1 MPRLP
6 KPGSDTGTWGTILNN
21 FLEVSHNSDGTLKS
35 SAVLAAGAGTYSK
48 PAGGIPASDLSST
61 VQSDLSDAASAVQ
74 LGGDL
79 GGTTTSPM
87 IAKLQGTTVNAS
99 SPSDTQVLSYNG
111 TAGQWVPATIISGS
125 VSDAT
130 TNSKGIVQLAGDL
143 GGSGTIASAP
153 VISDGAITNSKLA
166 DGAVTTAKL
175 AAASVTSNEIAD
187 GTITNTDISGTA
199 AIAKSKLAP
208 LNIVDG
214 DVSAISEGKITNLT
228 TDLAAR
234 VQLAGDLGNTTTTP
248 NVTDLHLSGDTAI
261 GHKLTNVTD
270 PTNAQDA
277 ATKHYVDNALSSAG
291 ISRSIN
297 AISGNTNA
305 GSAANTDYVYF
316 VSGTTTL
323 TLPTAVGNTNR
334 YTVKN
339 TGAGTVTIA
348 TTSAQTIDGSASAS
362 LSVANTSLELISD
375 NANWRI
381 V

>member
-6 KPGSDTGTWGTILNN
+6 KPGSDTGTWGTILND
-21 FLEVSHNSDGTLKS
+21 FLDVSHNSDGSLKS

-48 PAGGIPASDLSST
+48 PVGGIPASDLSSAI
-61 VQSDLSDAASAVQ
+61 QSELSNAASAVQ

-99 SPSDTQVLSYNG
+99 SPSDMQVLSYNG
-111 TAGQWVPATIISGS
+111 IAGEWVPATVTSGS

-130 TNSKGIVQLAGDL
+130 TGSKGIVQLAGDL
-143 GGSGTIASAP
+143 GGSGTVASAP
-153 VISDGAITNSKLA
+153 IISAGAITTGKLA
-166 DGAVTTAKL
+166 TGAVTSAIIANSTITTTNIASSAGIIKSQL
-175 AAASVTSNEIAD
+175 AA
-187 GTITNTDISGTA
+187 
-199 AIAKSKLAP
+199 
-208 LNIVDG
+208 LNIVDA
-214 DVSAISEGKITNLT
+214 DVSAISESKITNLT

-234 VQLAGDLGNTTTTP
+234 VQLGGDLGNTTTTP
-248 NVTDLHLSGDTAI
+248 TVTNLHLSSDTAI

-277 ATKHYVDNALSSAG
+277 ATKHYVDTAAASAG

-297 AISGNTNA
+297 SISSNTNA

-339 TGAGTVTIA
+339 TGAGTIIIA

-362 LSVANTSLELISD
+362 LPVANTSLDLISD